1 MTYGLVALAAVMFG
15 LYNVFIKI
23 SSDHIQA
30 VLGAVV
36 LQFVA
41 ALIGLGMLGYLYLA
55 TPTTLNVTA
64 RGLTLSALA
73 GVAIGVVEIV
83 SFFVYGRGVAV
94 AVGNPLIVGGSL
106 LVTTGV
112 GYFLLREH
120 LNSLQ
125 MAAIVIILMGIALL
139 AWSSTR

>member
-41 ALIGLGMLGYLYLA
+41 ALIGLGMLGYLHLA
-55 TPTTLNVTA
+55 TPTTLNVST
-64 RGLTLSALA
+64 RGLVLSALA

-120 LNSLQ
+120 LSGLQ